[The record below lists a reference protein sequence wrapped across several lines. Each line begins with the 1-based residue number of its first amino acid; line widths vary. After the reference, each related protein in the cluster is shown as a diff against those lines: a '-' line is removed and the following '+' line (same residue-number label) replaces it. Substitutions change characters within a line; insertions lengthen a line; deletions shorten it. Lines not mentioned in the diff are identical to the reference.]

1 MRTSLMSCKLTVVA
15 LFFLGISCSQSMPD
29 MEPLGE
35 FETQKDDLSPV
46 RYWDRDLVSRIDR
59 CPNTQA
65 RVYPAI
71 EPIYVNGRPVGVW

>member
-35 FETQKDDLSPV
+35 FETPKADLSPV
-46 RYWDRDLVSRIDR
+46 RYWDRDLVSLNDR

-65 RVYPAI
+65 RLNPAI
-71 EPIYVNGRPVGVW
+71 EPIYVNGRPVGFC